1 VPAPLAVR
9 TGAVGAGTEGRL
21 IAVRGRVV
29 DVVDDRPWGV
39 KIHVDDGSGRLLVF
53 VTTAT
58 GIDTSRYRP
67 GLDLR
72 VTGFS
77 GRYATHTEL
86 LPRAP
91 GDIAVVPE

>member
-1 VPAPLAVR
+1 MPLPFAVK
-9 TGAVGAGTEGRL
+9 TGAVGAKTEGRL

-39 KIHVDDGSGRLLVF
+39 KIYVDDGSGRLLVF
-53 VTTAT
+53 MTTAT
-58 GIDTSRYRP
+58 GVDASRYRP

-77 GRYATHTEL
+77 GRYGTHTEL
-86 LPRAP
+86 LPRASS
-91 GDIAVVPE
+91 DIVVSE